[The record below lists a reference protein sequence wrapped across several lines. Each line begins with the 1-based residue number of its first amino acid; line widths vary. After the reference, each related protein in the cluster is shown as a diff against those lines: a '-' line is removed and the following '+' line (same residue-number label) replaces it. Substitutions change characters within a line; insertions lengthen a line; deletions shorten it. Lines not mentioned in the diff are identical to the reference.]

1 MASGSLFSTSSTA
14 QIARDVLL
22 LPHSRP
28 RRIAQ
33 RPWRCAQQ
41 KDDSLTDFHD
51 FKLNDAI
58 TRALVEEKYATPTP
72 IQAQTIPTVMSG
84 RDVIGIAQTGTGK
97 TAAFALPILHRLAA
111 SPRALGAQ
119 NLPRPGLEPDART
132 VGPDSRQLP
141 RLRPASAAQIRAG
154 DRRRLDG
161 RAGPQPVPRR
171 RYSRRHARPA
181 PRSRQEQCAAAWRR
195 RVLRARRSRPHARHG
210 LHRRHPQN
218 RGEASG
224 QAGRR

>member
-1 MASGSLFSTSSTA
+1 MSFY
-14 QIARDVLL
+14 
-22 LPHSRP
+22 LPQSRP

-33 RPWRCAQQ
+33 RPWQRAQR

-58 TRALVEEKYATPTP
+58 TRALDEEKYSTPTP

-111 SPRALGAQ
+111 NPRRARAQ
-119 NLPRPGLEPDART
+119 NLPRPGVEPDART
-132 VGPDSRQLP
+132 VRPDPRQLP

-161 RAGPQPVPRR
+161 RAGPQPLATAWISSSP
-171 RYSRRHARPA
+171 RPA
-181 PRSRQEQCAAAWRR
+181 GCSISSKATRFASAPSMF
-195 RVLRARRSRPHARHG
+195 RAR
-210 LHRRHPQN
+210 
-218 RGEASG
+218 
-224 QAGRR
+224 